1 MFERTK
7 AIYILIL
14 LWLALSTIFVIWGGY
29 SLKIVLDIPTWV
41 ELKEILLSILYFGYT
56 MSAIVWFV
64 FSSLFLIFAYGTFR
78 RESWVWTTGLI
89 ITTIFLA
96 VFGLMLAS
104 FMVTAIV
111 YPNIFSVGGLITTVL
126 SFLIDLGIVF
136 YLTRPVVKIYFEK
149 T

>member
-1 MFERTK
+1 MFEKPKLVYT
-7 AIYILIL
+7 LVL
-14 LWLALSTIFVIWGGY
+14 LWIALSAIFVIWGGY
-29 SLKIVLDIPTWV
+29 SLTIVIDLPNWS
-41 ELKEILLSILYFGYT
+41 LNEILISILYFGYT
-56 MSAIVWFV
+56 LSTIIWFV

-104 FMVTAIV
+104 FMVTAVV
-111 YPNIFSVGGLITTVL
+111 YPNIFSLMGLETTIL
-126 SFLIDLGIVF
+126 AFLIDLGIVF
-136 YLTRPVVKIYFEK
+136 HLTRPVVKIYFEK

>member
-1 MFERTK
+1 MFDK
-7 AIYILIL
+7 PKSVYILIL
-14 LWLALSTIFVIWGGY
+14 LWLALSTIFVVWGAY
-29 SLKIVLDIPTWV
+29 SLTIVLSIPSWV
-41 ELKEILLSILYFGYT
+41 ELGDLLLSVLYFGYT
-56 MSAIVWFV
+56 MSTIVWFV
-64 FSSLFLIFAYGTFR
+64 FSSLFLIFAYGTLR
-78 RESWVWTTGLI
+78 KDSWVWTTSI
-89 ITTIFLA
+89 ILSTIFLA